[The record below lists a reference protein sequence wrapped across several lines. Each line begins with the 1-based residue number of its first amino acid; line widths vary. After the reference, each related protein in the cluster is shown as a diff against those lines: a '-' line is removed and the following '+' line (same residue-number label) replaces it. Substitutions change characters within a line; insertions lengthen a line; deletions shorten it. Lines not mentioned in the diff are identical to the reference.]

1 MKGFIGKLLKVD
13 LTNNKI
19 SEESLNEEIAKEFL
33 GATGYCARYLYNLID
48 KETNPL
54 SPDNILMIMTGP
66 LCGSNAPTSGRFSIC
81 SKSPYTGIWG
91 ESICGGFF
99 GPELKKSGYDGIIIT
114 GSSRNPVLLEITD
127 NNAEI
132 KDATFIWGKGTFE
145 TTRILKQKSGS
156 DLTRVACIG
165 QAGENLV
172 KYATIAS
179 EDKAAGRTG
188 MGAVMGSKKLKAI
201 TIKASKKGY
210 EPAYPEK
217 FKEAVKKATEELMSS
232 FATQMF
238 GILGTSGGVDKYNS
252 EGELPIKYWTLG
264 TWDGAFNISG
274 ATASEK
280 IFSRNYPCFSCP
292 IGCAKK
298 VIIKEGEY
306 KTDHEIEAA
315 EYETVVSFGSLIL
328 NDNLESIQ
336 RANYLCND
344 YGLDTISGGSAI
356 ALIYY
361 LFNNG
366 KINST
371 NIDGLEPKWGDIK
384 PALEMIKKIGPRK
397 GIGDILAEGSDAVGK
412 KFNIPQDEIAT
423 AYGMEIPYH
432 DLRRCYG
439 MAIAYGISPSR
450 GPCHMGCDA
459 YYVFLGVPLQEF
471 GVNLDVDWYSDGED
485 MVIAC
490 AKIQDYRSIYN
501 SLVMCG
507 FANPPPSMIIKM
519 LNTATGLDFNIER
532 FKILGERIFMIKRLF
547 NLKMG
552 ATPTD
557 DKLPKIILKP
567 LNEGGSAGKAPN
579 FDKLKSVYYKYRTY
593 DPNTGYPSREKLESL
608 GLDKL

>member
-1 MKGFIGKLLKVD
+1 MKGFIGKLLRVD

-33 GATGYCARYLYNLID
+33 GGSGYCARYLYDKID
-48 KETNPL
+48 KGTDPL
-54 SPDNILMIMTGP
+54 SPENILMIMTGP
-66 LCGSNAPTSGRFSIC
+66 LCGSNAPTSGRFSVC
-81 SKSPYTGIWG
+81 AKSPYTGIWG

-99 GPELKKSGYDGIIIT
+99 GPELRKAGYDGIIIT
-114 GSSRNPVLLEITD
+114 GASENPVFLEITD
-127 NNAEI
+127 NKAEI

-145 TTRILKQKSGS
+145 TTRILKEKSGS
-156 DLTRVACIG
+156 EFTRVACIG

-188 MGAVMGSKKLKAI
+188 MGAIMGSKKLKAI
-201 TIKASKKGY
+201 TIKASKRAY
-210 EPAYPEK
+210 EPASPEN
-217 FKEAVKKATEELMSS
+217 FKEAVRKTTEDILSS

-274 ATASEK
+274 ATASEI
-280 IFSRNYPCFSCP
+280 IFSKNYPCFSCP

-298 VIIKEGEY
+298 AMVKEGEY

-328 NDNLESIQ
+328 NDDLGSIQ

-344 YGLDTISGGSAI
+344 FGLDTISGGSTI

-361 LFNNG
+361 LFNNE
-366 KINST
+366 KINSAD
-371 NIDGLEPKWGDIK
+371 IDGLEPKWGDIK
-384 PALEMIKKIGPRK
+384 PALEMIKKIGNRE

-412 KFNIPQDEIAT
+412 RFNVPHDEIAT

-432 DLRRCYG
+432 DLRRCFG
-439 MAIAYGISPSR
+439 MAVSYGISPSR

-459 YYVFLGVPLQEF
+459 YYVLLGGQYQEF
-471 GVNLDVDWYSDGED
+471 GIDLDVDWYSDGED
-485 MVIAC
+485 MAINC

-501 SLVMCG
+501 SLVLCG
-507 FANPPPSMIIKM
+507 FANPLPSLIIEM
-519 LNTATGLDFNIER
+519 LNTAIGLDFDIEN
-532 FKILGERIFMIKRLF
+532 FKQLGERIFMIKRLF

-552 ATPTD
+552 ITPAD
-557 DKLPKIILKP
+557 DKLPKIVFNP
-567 LNEGGSAGKAPN
+567 LTEGGSAGKAPD
-579 FDKLKSVYYKYRTY
+579 FQKLKTAYYKYRTY
-593 DPNTGYPSREKLESL
+593 DPETGYPSEEKLKSL
-608 GLDKL
+608 NLDKL